1 MRWIVWLTSSFK
13 SDVYCICWCLVF
25 LRNKDTTFSRPVSIL
40 MISMILS
47 MFSCLLFHGQSLFNS
62 LLGYVTYGA
71 IVIYFVLFKIR
82 LSPNVV
88 ERLIFW
94 MFIIFV
100 FAIFTKLLSSLNLY
114 LYYRE
119 IILMKDWIF
128 YCDVF
133 VCLE

>member
-62 LLGYVTYGA
+62 LPGYVTYGA

-88 ERLIFW
+88 ERLIFGC
-94 MFIIFV
+94 
-100 FAIFTKLLSSLNLY
+100 SLFLCLLY
-114 LYYRE
+114 LPS
-119 IILMKDWIF
+119 
-128 YCDVF
+128 YC
-133 VCLE
+133 LP